1 MELLFRKLTSIS
13 ATVIL
18 FLLSA
23 IFIVLFIYA
32 KPAIKEY
39 GLHFL
44 VDPRWGVTVEMPG
57 KNLTSNKE
65 TLNNASQTDNIQD
78 TQNNGDNLYN
88 IDNSRDVDKALGFI
102 VEKEN
107 KSNKINNAKSD
118 DNLLRIDEDEVDKS
132 LGFVDEQSVNNQVN
146 NNVDSGLNSDD
157 EESEANTKEIY
168 GGLVPI
174 VGTVL
179 STILAMLFSIPIA
192 MGIAIFLTEIAPP
205 ALSKPVGMAI
215 ELLAAI
221 PSIIYGMWGL
231 FYFGPFISHIIGG
244 ASVSLLIAG
253 LVLGVMVIPFMA
265 SLTRDSMK
273 TTPNVLK
280 ESAYAMGATKFEVI
294 KDVIFPYA
302 KSGIIGSIILALGRA
317 LGETM
322 AVAFVIG
329 GVFTFPKHL
338 TDPTV
343 SIPVVLANSFAE
355 SSGMSLSALFYLAL
369 VLFVMSFIVIVTAK
383 FYFLRKN
390 K

>member
-1 MELLFRKLTSIS
+1 METLFKKLSAMS

-18 FLLSA
+18 LILTS
-23 IFIVLFIYA
+23 IFVVLFIYA

-44 VDPRWGVTVEMPG
+44 VDPRWDVVVSINKPST
-57 KNLTSNKE
+57 KKSSQKKRSNP
-65 TLNNASQTDNIQD
+65 NAIPTGNDLAGILPQGGNSIPTGNDLAGIIGNSHNSQ
-78 TQNNGDNLYN
+78 
-88 IDNSRDVDKALGFI
+88 K
-102 VEKEN
+102 
-107 KSNKINNAKSD
+107 
-118 DNLLRIDEDEVDKS
+118 
-132 LGFVDEQSVNNQVN
+132 
-146 NNVDSGLNSDD
+146 
-157 EESEANTKEIY
+157 NTKVIY
-168 GGLVPI
+168 GGLIPI
-174 VGTVL
+174 VGTIL
-179 STILAMLFSIPIA
+179 STLIAMIFAVPLA
-192 MGIAIFLTEIAPP
+192 MGISIFLAEIAPP
-205 ALSKPVGMAI
+205 FIAKPVGLAI

-231 FYFGPFISHIIGG
+231 FYFGPFISHTFGG
-244 ASVSLLIAG
+244 PSVSLLVAG
-253 LVLGVMVIPFMA
+253 LVLGIMIIPFMA

-302 KSGIIGSIILALGRA
+302 KKGIIGSIILALGRA

-329 GVFTFPKHL
+329 GVFSLPKSI

-343 SIPVVLANSFAE
+343 SIPVVIANNFAE
-355 SSGMSLSALFYLAL
+355 SNGMSLNALYYLAL
-369 VLFVMSFIVIVTAK
+369 ILFVISFIVITLAK
-383 FYFLRKN
+383 FYFLRDK